1 MNRGVYSSATAMLTS
16 QRWLDVVANNLAN
29 ANTTGFK
36 RDVVAFN
43 DAFVR
48 ELSRDGGAGGN
59 IGSIGSGMTMRA
71 EATIYDKGAIHRT
84 NNPLDMAIETDR
96 GMFAVES
103 PGGVRYTRDG
113 AFHLSANGEIVTSD
127 GDKLLDDQGRPITI
141 RDERAIAV
149 TRHGDITVGGAM
161 VGTVGVYD
169 GTFRK
174 LGANLFASSD
184 AAPLAK
190 SEVDLV
196 PNSLEGSNVNAIHAM
211 TEMIA
216 LQRGFE
222 MAQRSVISEDE
233 AAQRLIQSLQR

>member
-1 MNRGVYSSATAMLTS
+1 MLTS

-48 ELSRDGGAGGN
+48 ELARDGGLGN
-59 IGSIGSGMTMRA
+59 AIGSMGSGMTMRG
-71 EATIYDKGAIHRT
+71 EATIYDKGSVYRT
-84 NNPLDMAIETDR
+84 NNPLDLAIETER
-96 GMFAVES
+96 GMFAVEG
-103 PGGVRYTRDG
+103 PNGVRYTRDG
-113 AFHLSANGEIVTSD
+113 AFHLNSNGEIVTAA
-127 GDKLLDDQGRPITI
+127 GDRLLDEQGRPIAI
-141 RDERAIAV
+141 RDEGAISV
-149 TRHGDITVGGAM
+149 TRRGDVTAGGRA
-161 VGTVGVYD
+161 VATVGVYD

-174 LGANLFASSD
+174 LGSNLYASTD
-184 AAPLAK
+184 ATAMARD
-190 SEVDLV
+190 EVDLA
-196 PNSLEGSNVNAIHAM
+196 PNSLEGSNVNAIHSM